1 VREISVFSPS
11 ANTLALNPLDLRKEA
26 MYPDEIG
33 VEAGAKGFISISN
46 IFTMQPLIRNGY
58 AKVKG

>member
-1 VREISVFSPS
+1 VREIDVFSPS

-26 MYPDEIG
+26 RYPDEIG

-46 IFTMQPLIRNGY
+46 TFTMQPLIRNGY
-58 AKVKG
+58 VKVKG